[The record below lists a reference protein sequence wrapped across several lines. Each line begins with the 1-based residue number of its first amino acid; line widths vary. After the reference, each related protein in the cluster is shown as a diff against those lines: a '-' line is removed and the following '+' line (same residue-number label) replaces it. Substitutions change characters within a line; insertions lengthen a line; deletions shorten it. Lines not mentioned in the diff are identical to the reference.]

1 MIAFKNACLIPPV
14 FAASCLCAHNALA
27 LEGDWELGA
36 APAAWIQPARQIYG
50 GGAELFAHYA
60 VTDGLQLSFGAA
72 AYGAKNTEWNE
83 ALGVYS
89 LRLGLTYALDILQWV
104 PALGVHVSSLFSENT
119 RYDFHRNGHG
129 MAVDFDISVQYRGF
143 RHIGLGIFF
152 GYHLVFVDADYM
164 TAGLQISYHSGD
176 F

>member
-1 MIAFKNACLIPPV
+1 MIPFKKSCLSALTL
-14 FAASCLCAHNALA
+14 AASCLCAHNALA

-36 APAAWIQPARQIYG
+36 APAAWIQPSRQIYG

-72 AYGAKNTEWNE
+72 AYGAKNTEWHE
-83 ALGVYS
+83 ALGIYS
-89 LRLGLTYALDILQWV
+89 LRIGLAYALDILQWV

-152 GYHLVFVDADYM
+152 GYHLVFVDDDYM